1 MLAPHDDRA
10 GALMTDALE
19 LHDDALV
26 IDGLVYHCDGDVTD
40 LKAGGIDALNITVC
54 HFEADFTAACAEIA
68 RWHGII
74 NRPNSPWLQ
83 VEMAADLDRAKA
95 EGRVGIIMGL
105 QNLRPIADEL
115 DRLYFFR
122 RLGLRIMQLT
132 YNFRNAFGDGCL
144 ETEEAGLTILGREAI
159 RIMNEIGIAIDLSHV
174 GQRTMLGAIE
184 ASLQPVIV
192 THANARALANLER
205 NKTDDI
211 IKAVAQKGGVIG
223 ASIYGPMC
231 WDRNPARKP
240 TIDDYIRHLEH
251 IVNIAGIEGVA
262 FGTDLATGAN
272 YQHMAFERSH
282 WRRWE
287 GINRFNRVFGEEIP
301 ARYLADC
308 NKHSDLPK
316 VTEALVRRGWKEE
329 QIRDYL
335 GGNLKRVLGR
345 IWNAGRT

>member
-1 MLAPHDDRA
+1 MANKSGGLV
-10 GALMTDALE
+10 TDAVK
-19 LHDDALV
+19 LHHDALV

-40 LKAGGIDALNITVC
+40 LQAGGIDALNITTC
-54 HFEADFTAACAEIA
+54 HFEADFPEACAEIA

-83 VEMAADLDRAKA
+83 IESAADLDRARA
-95 EGRVGIIMGL
+95 ESKIGLIMGW
-105 QNLRPIADEL
+105 QNTRPVADDL

-122 RLGLRIMQLT
+122 RLGLRVMQLT

-144 ETEEAGLTILGREAI
+144 EPEEAGLTLLGRDAV
-159 RIMNEIGIAIDLSHV
+159 RIMNELGIAIDLSHV
-174 GQRTMLGAIE
+174 GQRTMLDAIE
-184 ASLQPVIV
+184 ASSQPVII
-192 THANARALANLER
+192 THANARTLANLER

-231 WDRNPARKP
+231 WDQNPARKP
-240 TIDDYIRHLEH
+240 TIDDYIRHLEY
-251 IVNIAGIEGVA
+251 IVDLAGIERVA
-262 FGTDLATGAN
+262 FGTDLATGTD
-272 YQHMAFERSH
+272 YRRMAFERSH

-287 GINRFNRVFGEEIP
+287 GINQFNRVFGEQIP

-316 VTEALVRRGWKEE
+316 VTEALVRRGWTEE
-329 QIRDYL
+329 QVRAYL
-335 GGNLKRVLGR
+335 GGNLKRVLNG
-345 IWNAGRT
+345 IWSAGQA

>member
-1 MLAPHDDRA
+1 
-10 GALMTDALE
+10 MTDARK
-19 LHDDALV
+19 LHHDALV
-26 IDGLVYHCDGDVTD
+26 IDGLVYHCDGDVSD
-40 LKAGGIDALNITVC
+40 LKAGGIDALNITTC
-54 HFEADFTAACAEIA
+54 HFEADFPEACAEIA

-74 NRPNSPWLQ
+74 NRPGSPWLQ
-83 VEMAADLDRAKA
+83 IETAADFDRARA
-95 EGRVGIIMGL
+95 EGKIGLVMGW
-105 QNLRPIADEL
+105 QNSRPIADEL

-132 YNFRNAFGDGCL
+132 YNFRNALGDGCL
-144 ETEEAGLTILGREAI
+144 EPEEAGLTLLGKQAV

-174 GQRTMLGAIE
+174 GQRTMFGAIE
-184 ASLQPVIV
+184 HSTQPVLV

-211 IKAVAQKGGVIG
+211 IKAVSAKGGLIG

-231 WDRNPARKP
+231 WDQNPSRKP
-240 TIDDYIRHLEH
+240 SIDDYIRHLEYL
-251 IVNIAGIEGVA
+251 VDVAGIEHVS

-272 YQHMAFERSH
+272 YQRMAFERGH

-287 GINRFNRVFGEEIP
+287 GINRFNRVFGEDIP
-301 ARYLADC
+301 SRYLADC

-329 QIRDYL
+329 HIRGYL
-335 GGNLKRVLGR
+335 GGNLRRVLDR
-345 IWNAGRT
+345 IWSAGHA

>member
-1 MLAPHDDRA
+1 MI
-10 GALMTDALE
+10 DALK
-19 LHDDALV
+19 LHRDALV

-40 LKAGGIDALNITVC
+40 LKAGGIDALNVTTC
-54 HFEADFTAACAEIA
+54 HFEADFTQACAEIA
-68 RWHGII
+68 RWHGLL
-74 NRPNSPWLQ
+74 NRPGSPWLQ
-83 VEMAADLDRAKA
+83 IETAADLDRARAQGKI
-95 EGRVGIIMGL
+95 GLIMGW
-105 QNLRPIADEL
+105 QNTRPVADEL

-132 YNFRNAFGDGCL
+132 YNFRNALGDGCL
-144 ETEEAGLTILGREAI
+144 EPEEAGLTLLGRDAV

-184 ASLQPVIV
+184 ASAQPVLI

-231 WDRNPARKP
+231 WDQNPARKP
-240 TIDDYIRHLEH
+240 TIEDYIRHLEY
-251 IVNIAGIEGVA
+251 IVNVAGIEHVS
-262 FGTDLATGAN
+262 FGTDLAAGSD
-272 YQHMAFERSH
+272 YRRMAFERGH

-287 GINRFNRVFGEEIP
+287 GINRFNRVFGEDIP

-316 VTEALVRRGWKEE
+316 VTEALVRRGWKEDH
-329 QIRDYL
+329 IRAYL
-335 GGNLKRVLGR
+335 GGNLRRVLDR
-345 IWNAGRT
+345 IWSAGRG

>member
-1 MLAPHDDRA
+1 MV
-10 GALMTDALE
+10 TDALQ
-19 LHDDALV
+19 LHKDALV

-40 LKAGGIDALNITVC
+40 LRAGGIDALNITTC
-54 HFEADFTAACAEIA
+54 HFEADFPEACSEIA
-68 RWHGII
+68 RWHGVL
-74 NRPNSPWLQ
+74 NRPGSPWMQ
-83 VEMAADLDRAKA
+83 IETAADFDRARA
-95 EGRVGIIMGL
+95 EGKIGMIMGW
-105 QNLRPIADEL
+105 QNSRPIADEP

-132 YNFRNAFGDGCL
+132 YNYRNALGDGCL
-144 ETEEAGLTILGREAI
+144 EPEEAGLTLLGRQCV

-174 GQRTMLGAIE
+174 GQKTMWGAIE
-184 ASLQPVIV
+184 QSTQPVLI

-211 IKAVAQKGGVIG
+211 IKAVAAKGGLIG

-231 WDRNPARKP
+231 WDQNPARKP
-240 TIDDYIRHLEH
+240 SIDDYLRHLDYL
-251 IVNIAGIEGVA
+251 VNVAGIQHVS

-272 YQHMAFERSH
+272 YPRMAFERGH

-301 ARYLADC
+301 ARYLCDC

-316 VTEALVRRGWKEE
+316 VTEALVRRGWKDADV
-329 QIRDYL
+329 RAYL
-335 GGNLKRVLGR
+335 GGNLRRVLDQ
-345 IWNAGRT
+345 IWSAGR

>member
-1 MLAPHDDRA
+1 
-10 GALMTDALE
+10 MTDALK

-68 RWHGII
+68 RWHGIV

-105 QNLRPIADEL
+105 QNVRPIADEL

-159 RIMNEIGIAIDLSHV
+159 RIMNEIGIAMTCLTSGNAPCSARSRPHRSRSSSPTRMRVRSPISNATRPTTLSK
-174 GQRTMLGAIE
+174 RW
-184 ASLQPVIV
+184 PR
-192 THANARALANLER
+192 RAA
-205 NKTDDI
+205 
-211 IKAVAQKGGVIG
+211 
-223 ASIYGPMC
+223 
-231 WDRNPARKP
+231 
-240 TIDDYIRHLEH
+240 
-251 IVNIAGIEGVA
+251 
-262 FGTDLATGAN
+262 
-272 YQHMAFERSH
+272 
-282 WRRWE
+282 
-287 GINRFNRVFGEEIP
+287 
-301 ARYLADC
+301 
-308 NKHSDLPK
+308 
-316 VTEALVRRGWKEE
+316 
-329 QIRDYL
+329 
-335 GGNLKRVLGR
+335 
-345 IWNAGRT
+345 